1 LAVAPRNTDFGHNA
15 FEEIVGLRPHDEEAV
30 GDDVRWDPIDPE
42 LFRFGSPGIQVIA
55 VSILTDRGLHR
66 GHVDGG
72 PRRDLAKDSE
82 IRYVFALVPVGLQQF
97 VMHGVEAA
105 LLPGEFGG
113 LEGGT
118 GVDQPVMQREM
129 KADSRGHSVD
139 PFLGLR
145 HVGRRQDLV
154 ARPPFRWDLGVQLE
168 GHPLDLDVVF
178 PLQPLDP
185 DRVDVAEGSNVVRVD
200 PHGGGHAPRIAG
212 TIRISTPG
220 SRLPTMMEA
229 TPLDERK
236 QRILKA
242 VVSDYTLTGVPV
254 GSQVLA
260 AKYFIALSSATI
272 RNELAD
278 LVGTGYL
285 QQPHTSAGRIPT
297 DRGYRYF
304 VDFLMEPE
312 AASSSAR
319 RTVKQEFE
327 STPRSVDGILEK
339 AAMVLSQVT
348 QNVSL
353 VTAPEVSESRIKHV
367 DLVSLEPQA
376 VLIILVLEGNLIKQ
390 QVVHLDRA
398 TSQEDLSRMAA
409 MLNQKVK
416 GQTADELAG
425 RLDQLGPDRDE
436 QRRIIERLIE
446 SITIHQAQ
454 RQTVVLHDGVRN
466 LLRHPEFVEVSRLE
480 ELLELLEQ
488 GAQLASILQQV
499 AFEKDVEII
508 IGQENTSSG
517 LRECSLVLTTYTMAD
532 RIRGTI
538 GVIGPTRMHYG
549 QVVARV
555 RLVSH
560 ATSEVLAHLGN

>member
-1 LAVAPRNTDFGHNA
+1 
-15 FEEIVGLRPHDEEAV
+15 
-30 GDDVRWDPIDPE
+30 
-42 LFRFGSPGIQVIA
+42 
-55 VSILTDRGLHR
+55 
-66 GHVDGG
+66 
-72 PRRDLAKDSE
+72 
-82 IRYVFALVPVGLQQF
+82 
-97 VMHGVEAA
+97 M
-105 LLPGEFGG
+105 
-113 LEGGT
+113 LE
-118 GVDQPVMQREM
+118 P
-129 KADSRGHSVD
+129 
-139 PFLGLR
+139 
-145 HVGRRQDLV
+145 
-154 ARPPFRWDLGVQLE
+154 
-168 GHPLDLDVVF
+168 
-178 PLQPLDP
+178 
-185 DRVDVAEGSNVVRVD
+185 
-200 PHGGGHAPRIAG
+200 
-212 TIRISTPG
+212 
-220 SRLPTMMEA
+220 

-236 QRILKA
+236 QQILKA
-242 VVSDYTLTGVPV
+242 VVSDYTVTGMPV

-304 VDFLMEPE
+304 VDFLMAPE
-312 AASSSAR
+312 AASPTIR

-327 STPRSVDGILEK
+327 SAPRSVDGILEK

-348 QNVSL
+348 DNVSL
-353 VTAPEVSESRIKHV
+353 VTAPEVSESRIKHI
-367 DLVSLEPQA
+367 DLVSLEPQS

-390 QVVHLDRA
+390 QVVHLERA
-398 TSQEDLSRMAA
+398 TTQEDLSRMSA

-416 GQTADELAG
+416 GQTADELSG
-425 RLDQLGPDRDE
+425 RLDLLGPDRAE

-446 SITIHQAQ
+446 SISTHQAQ

-466 LLRHPEFVEVSRLE
+466 LLRHPEFVEVGRLE
-480 ELLELLEQ
+480 ELMELLEQ

-508 IGQENTSSG
+508 IGRENTSSG
-517 LRECSLVLTTYTMAD
+517 LRECSLVLTTYRMAD
-532 RIRGTI
+532 RVRGTI

-560 ATSEVLAHLGN
+560 ATSDVLANLGN